1 MPVRLSRVEQTGR
14 NRERL
19 LAAAREVFI
28 ARGYHGAT
36 LEQIAEGAGF
46 SKGVVYSQFASKGD
60 LFLSLLESRIEERAA
75 QTARV
80 VEGLT
85 DGDGVAEVVEHLAR
99 GDRAEPGW
107 GLLVTEFRVHAAR
120 EPALNSRYAVLHS
133 RTLAALARA
142 IAAAAERSGTRLR
155 FAPHSTA
162 EVALALAAGMTLEQ
176 AADPAAMGGERA
188 SELLTQLLADRADT
202 DLHGR

>member
-19 LAAAREVFI
+19 LAAAREVFM

-36 LEQIAEGAGF
+36 LEQIAEAAGF
-46 SKGVVYSQFASKGD
+46 SKGVVYSQFASKAD
-60 LFLSLLESRIEERAA
+60 LFLSLLEARIEERAT

-80 VEGLT
+80 VEGLA
-85 DGDGVAEVVEHLAR
+85 DGDGVAELVEHLAH

-107 GLLVTEFRVHAAR
+107 GLLVIEFRVHAAR
-120 EPALNSRYAVLHS
+120 DPELNARYAVAHS
-133 RTLAALARA
+133 RTLAALASA
-142 IAAAAERSGTRLR
+142 IAAAAERSGARLR
-155 FAPHSTA
+155 LTPESTA

-188 SELLTQLLADRADT
+188 DELLTQLLADRADI
-202 DLHGR
+202 DRDCR